1 MSKHSTGMLK
11 GTGVRMALVFGGA
24 AVVLG
29 LAGCA
34 TETNRVVA
42 ATQTQAAIAQATA
55 PVPVQQRVSVS
66 IGKFENQ
73 SAFMRG
79 AFSDGVDRVGN
90 QAKTALIAHLTQTG
104 RFTAMDRENM
114 SEIRQETSI
123 AGGQLSLKGA
133 RFVVSGHITE
143 MGRKEV
149 GDKQLFGILG
159 RGKEQVA
166 YAKVMINV
174 TDVQSGAVVAS
185 AQGAGEYALAA
196 REVLGFGG
204 TAGYDSTL
212 VGKVIDL
219 AIRQAVDDLVKG
231 LDVRRWA
238 N

>member
-1 MSKHSTGMLK
+1 MFHQIKSVIK
-11 GTGVRMALVFGGA
+11 GDWRATALVASGV
-24 AVVLG
+24 VVLA
-29 LAGCA
+29 LSGCA
-34 TETNRVVA
+34 TETSRVVS
-42 ATQTQAAIAQATA
+42 ATQTQAAIAQSM
-55 PVPVQQRVSVS
+55 PIPEQRRVAVS

-104 RFTAMDRENM
+104 RFTVMDRENM
-114 SEIRQETSI
+114 NEIRQEATI
-123 AGGQLSLKGA
+123 GGGAVSLRGA
-133 RFVVSGHITE
+133 RYVISGHVTE

-159 RGKEQVA
+159 RGKEQIA

-174 TDVQSGAVVAS
+174 TDVQTGAVIAS
-185 AQGAGEYALAA
+185 AQGAGEVALGA

-212 VGKVIDL
+212 IGKVIDL

-231 LDVRRWA
+231 LDSRRWA
-238 N
+238 G

>member
-1 MSKHSTGMLK
+1 MLTIIK
-11 GTGVRMALVFGGA
+11 NGRAIIRTVAVPGV
-24 AVVLG
+24 AVTLLG

-34 TETNRVVA
+34 TEANRVIS
-42 ATQTQAAIAQATA
+42 ATQTQAAISQAAT
-55 PVPVQQRVSVS
+55 PVSVHQRVAVS

-104 RFTAMDRENM
+104 RFTVMDRENM
-114 SEIRQETSI
+114 SEIRQEASI
-123 AGGQLSLKGA
+123 GGAALSLKGA
-133 RFVVSGHITE
+133 RFVISGHVTE

-159 RGKEQVA
+159 RGKEQIA

-174 TDVQSGAVVAS
+174 TDVQTGTVVAS

-231 LDVRRWA
+231 LDARRWA
-238 N
+238 G

>member
-1 MSKHSTGMLK
+1 MSRSLVTTRVPLTLML
-11 GTGVRMALVFGGA
+11 LA
-24 AVVLG
+24 AG
-29 LAGCA
+29 LFAGCA
-34 TETNRVVA
+34 TEMHRTVA
-42 ATQTQAAIAQATA
+42 ATQTQTAATQPPRPVAQQ
-55 PVPVQQRVSVS
+55 VPVSV
-66 IGKFENQ
+66 GKFENA
-73 SAFMRG
+73 STFMRG

-104 RFTAMDRENM
+104 RFRVLDRENM
-114 SEIRQETSI
+114 TEMRQEAAI
-123 AGGQLSLKGA
+123 GGVKQQLAGA

-143 MGRKEV
+143 MGRKDV

-166 YAKVMINV
+166 YAKVMLNV
-174 TDVQSGAVVAS
+174 TDIQTGAVVAS

-219 AIRQAVDDLVKG
+219 ALRQAIDDLVRN
-231 LDVRRWA
+231 LDARGWA
-238 N
+238 Q